1 MWFTL
6 WFVVF
11 RKGRESLLVYEG
23 SCLIIWFIFL
33 WLLPIIAYQIPSSSL
48 NLRGSSL
55 WSSSSKLRI
64 IFNVY
69 LFDFLR
75 LRFSL
80 INYYYLLGFGFGS
93 YLSFDLIR
101 NNSEILL
108 IYFEVI
114 SVLVILKFVISYRID
129 HACDLSCLR
138 SLLFLS
144 LSLHLGR
151 NTILY
156 NNWSW
161 FLSVNLRFFRSS
173 LRTRWLRRSCE
184 LSGKARPLVSL

>member
-1 MWFTL
+1 M
-6 WFVVF
+6 
-11 RKGRESLLVYEG
+11 LVYDW

-48 NLRGSSL
+48 NLRGSCL

-64 IFNVY
+64 IFIVY

-80 INYYYLLGFGFGS
+80 IYNYYLLGFGFGS

-108 IYFEVI
+108 IYFKVI
-114 SVLVILKFVISYRID
+114 SVLVILKFVISYRIY
-129 HACDLSCLR
+129 HACNLSGPC

-156 NNWSW
+156 NN
-161 FLSVNLRFFRSS
+161 RS
-173 LRTRWLRRSCE
+173 
-184 LSGKARPLVSL
+184 